1 MSDTK
6 IYLVILIGDIKNDVL
21 RDFLDDEKSVYDPSL
36 INKIP
41 ALSKDD
47 VWLYGFTIDKKVLK
61 KFLKLRDNS
70 KLVVLEYDYDSFF
83 KSKECYEAFCRRYS
97 DCLIQIHNVNTKCII
112 DGKVNETYYNMG
124 ITRYEYNLICVSY
137 EALDDKLYEL
147 YEQLNMMDLIFG
159 MLNKSFKEALCN
171 VGFISL
177 TKSMKSTFDNEAD
190 VDPYPP
196 ASMDEVHVLIKF
208 FGELFEGD

>member
-6 IYLVILIGDIKNDVL
+6 IYLVILIGDIENDVL

-41 ALSKDD
+41 ALSKDG
-47 VWLYGFTIDKKVLK
+47 VWLYGFTIDKKALK

-83 KSKECYEAFCRRYS
+83 KSKECYEAFCRRYA

-112 DGKVNETYYNMG
+112 DGKVNETHYNMG

-190 VDPYPP
+190 VDPYSPT
-196 ASMDEVHVLIKF
+196 SMDEVHVLIKF